1 MPKTIPIRDLKDTS
15 KVVRLCHE
23 SPEPITV
30 TRNGY
35 EEMVLVKP
43 EDFREMERARQKQRI
58 YDMVA
63 EAEEDIAAEKTREAT
78 SFFDELWKRH
88 GL

>member
-1 MPKTIPIRDLKDTS
+1 MPRTIPIRDLKDTT
-15 KVVRLCHE
+15 KVVRLCQE

-35 EEMVLVKP
+35 EEMVLVRP
-43 EDFREMERARQKQRI
+43 DEYREMDRARQKQRI
-58 YDMVA
+58 YDMVS
-63 EAEEDIAAEKTREAT
+63 EAEEELAAGRGTDMLSDLDGVWAEY
-78 SFFDELWKRH
+78 